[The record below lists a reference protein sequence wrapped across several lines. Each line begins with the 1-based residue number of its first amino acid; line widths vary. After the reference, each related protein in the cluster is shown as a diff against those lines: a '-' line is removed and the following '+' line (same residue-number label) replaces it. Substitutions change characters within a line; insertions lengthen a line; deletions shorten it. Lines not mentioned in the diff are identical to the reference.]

1 MSRVAK
7 SLYEI
12 VRGPIIIDN
21 QNNICLGGG
30 ELKVNLVLVNL
41 VFARLH
47 CLTKTPY
54 CGVPATGRFPIQ

>member
-12 VRGPIIIDN
+12 ARCPIIIDN

-30 ELKVNLVLVNL
+30 ELKVDLVLVNL
-41 VFARLH
+41 VFA
-47 CLTKTPY
+47 CI
-54 CGVPATGRFPIQ
+54 V